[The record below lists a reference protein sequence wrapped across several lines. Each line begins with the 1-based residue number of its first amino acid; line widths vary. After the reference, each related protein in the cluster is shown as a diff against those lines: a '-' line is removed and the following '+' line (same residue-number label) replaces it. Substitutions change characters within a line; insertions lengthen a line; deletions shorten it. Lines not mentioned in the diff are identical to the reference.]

1 MYLFLYSKIFL
12 DLKEYWIH
20 NIPDVTKQCP
30 ARKLIPSLL
39 FKDNEFAENP
49 NLLTGIKNQQ
59 EIVTV
64 GEVSRDMIIDL
75 PTEEIHTTMEVTVR
89 SSPENKIDGVL
100 KEVEEIKSKFLS
112 QQEIIK
118 NNELQL
124 SQVNK

>member
-1 MYLFLYSKIFL
+1 M
-12 DLKEYWIH
+12 
-20 NIPDVTKQCP
+20 
-30 ARKLIPSLL
+30 L